1 MTKKIKIIDNFVLS
15 NNNEI
20 KFILGP
26 CQLESKQHA
35 FDICNEI
42 QNLSEKLD
50 FKYIFKSSYDK
61 ANRSSH
67 KSKRGLGIKKGLEI
81 LSDIKDKFNCP
92 VLTDVHESG
101 QCDVA
106 KNFVDIIQIPAFL
119 CRQTDIILSAGKT
132 NLPINVKKGQFMSPW
147 EVKNIVQKF
156 LSSGNKKLLL
166 TERGTTFGYNN
177 LVSDMRSLPIMKRT
191 GFPVIYDATHSVQLP
206 GGEGSSSG
214 GQSEF
219 VSVLA
224 KAAVTAGISGLFIET
239 HENPKNAPSDGLNMI
254 PLKEL
259 GRLIHNIKL
268 LDNLTKNERIQ

>member
-1 MTKKIKIIDNFVLS
+1 MKKIKIIDNFVLS
-15 NNNEI
+15 NNDDI

-35 FDICNEI
+35 FDICTEI
-42 QNLSEKLD
+42 QNLSEKLN

-81 LSDIKDKFNCP
+81 LAAIKDKFKCP
-92 VLTDVHESG
+92 VITDVHESN
-101 QCDVA
+101 QCEVA

-132 NLPINVKKGQFMSPW
+132 NLPINVKKGQFLSPL
-147 EVKNIVQKF
+147 EVKNIVKKF

-177 LVSDMRSLPIMKRT
+177 LVSDMRSIPIMKRT

-259 GRLIHNIKL
+259 GRLIHSIKL
-268 LDNLTKNERIQ
+268 LDNLTKNERI

>member
-1 MTKKIKIIDNFVLS
+1 MKKINITDNFVLS
-15 NNNEI
+15 NNTEI

-42 QNLSEKLD
+42 QNLSKKLN

-81 LSDIKDKFNCP
+81 LAAVKEKFDCP
-92 VLTDVHESG
+92 VITDIHESE
-101 QCDVA
+101 QCDIA

-119 CRQTDIILSAGKT
+119 CRQTDMILSAGKT
-132 NLPINVKKGQFMSPW
+132 NLPVNVKKGQFLSPW
-147 EVKNIVQKF
+147 EVKNIVKKF

-177 LVSDMRSLPIMKRT
+177 LVSDMRSIPIMKKT
-191 GFPVIYDATHSVQLP
+191 GFPVIFDATHSVQLP
-206 GGEGSSSG
+206 GGEGSASG

-224 KAAVTAGISGLFIET
+224 KAAVTTGIAGLFIET
-239 HENPKNAPSDGLNMI
+239 HENPKNAPSDGLNML

-259 GRLIHNIKL
+259 GGLIHSIKL
-268 LDNLTKNERIQ
+268 LDNLTKNERK